1 MVSAH
6 AVRIAIVA
14 LGTCWS
20 ERDDPRLADHLD
32 RISAAVSEEA
42 RDDDEAAALLAIARS
57 ESAFS
62 IRVQSAPTRS
72 GALSDWQLEGKVGKF
87 PGPFVGLELE
97 PIRNAAHAAVSVYRH
112 SWQCGPAFADRAT
125 AYAARPCGAE
135 WPTLKARVASFR
147 YARIVL
153 RREEQRAS

>member
-6 AVRIAIVA
+6 IIYAAIIA
-14 LGTCWS
+14 LGACFA
-20 ERDDPRLADHLD
+20 ERNDPRVPAHLE
-32 RISAAVSEEA
+32 RVAVAVSIEA
-42 RDDDEAAALLAIARS
+42 RDFDEAAALLAIAES

-62 IRVQSAPTRS
+62 IRVQAGPTGS
-72 GALSDWQLEGKVGKF
+72 GGLSDWQLEGKTGKY

-112 SWQCGPAFADRAT
+112 SWQCGPTFADRAT
-125 AYAARPCGAE
+125 AYAARQCGTE

-147 YARIVL
+147 YARGVMW
-153 RREEQRAS
+153 REARAT